1 MKNVLVNFSYGD
13 KCIES
18 IDGDIFLNSMKK
30 YKTFDKVC
38 FVNQVSEAAQQKLR
52 KYFGY
57 WLEACCNY
65 IGLKLYNNF

>member
-52 KYFGY
+52 KYFEFS
-57 WLEACCNY
+57 LY
-65 IGLKLYNNF
+65 IILLYIYYFK